1 MESTLVKYGKLST
14 NTVDGKLPSKE
25 DGGTI
30 YVQHNCLS
38 VLNIHRVPVTV
49 GMKGLMY
56 PYNHVTKYVSKLYLN
71 FRGCFKC
78 VEICET
84 DGSVSC
90 PKYPLI
96 TSIHEVMD
104 SFYKYLNIHIPSTK
118 KSNNPPSSTKPL
130 HDVSS

>member
-25 DGGTI
+25 DGGAI

-78 VEICET
+78 VEIRET

-90 PKYPLI
+90 PKYPLV

-104 SFYKYLNIHIPSTK
+104 RRDQRVLGARHTPIGLANLNTFET
-118 KSNNPPSSTKPL
+118 SSE
-130 HDVSS
+130 VEI